1 MNMLKQL
8 NIAIKIALLSSI
20 AVIAILLLQLRSSL
34 VLRENLFEDRKL
46 ETRAVVETAYDV
58 IDFFYQQQQSGA
70 MDNSQAQQTALAVI
84 RSLKYDKSQY
94 FFVLNMDGIMLAHGT
109 HASLEGN
116 DSLNIQDPNG
126 VMINQE
132 LIKMIRSKGQGYIN
146 YVWDKTGDK
155 HYVSKITYGLGHKPW
170 GWIVASGIYVDDVD
184 SIFYQNIYKSLF
196 ALVLVLMLLLAGS
209 WFIAST
215 ITKPVAKLLNVMRNV
230 ADKMDLR
237 LRADLEGKDEVGQI
251 AIAFNSMLSTV
262 QKSMTSVSETVNTVS
277 TAANELTGIAAS
289 SQQAIRKQS
298 QDIEMVATAMNEM
311 SSTVEEVSKNTE
323 NTAQSTREA
332 HSEANNSYQ
341 TMLEA
346 KASINELAEGVQHA
360 SEVINGLEKDSENI
374 GSILDVIRGIAE
386 QTNLLALNAAI
397 EAARAGEQGRGFAVV
412 ADEVRTLAKRTQDS
426 IAEIETMIKRLQD
439 GSRRAVSVMQESK
452 DTANQ
457 SVSKVTVVAESLDH
471 INQNVDSINQMSV
484 QIATSSEEQAA
495 VANEINQSILSIN
508 ESAEI
513 SNDESQ
519 KVSEASH
526 ELSSIAESLRQV
538 ISRFKI

>member
-1 MNMLKQL
+1 MNMIKQL

-70 MDNSQAQQTALAVI
+70 MDNSEAQQQALAII

-94 FFVLNMDGIMLAHGT
+94 FFVLNVNGIMLAHGAN
-109 HASLEGN
+109 ASLEGN
-116 DSLNIQDPNG
+116 DSRQVQDPNG

-132 LIKMIRSKGQGYIN
+132 LIKMINSKGQGFIN

-155 HYVSKITYGLGHKPW
+155 HYVSKITYGRGHKPW

-196 ALVLVLMLLLAGS
+196 ALAVVLVLLLAGS

-215 ITKPVAKLLNVMRNV
+215 ITKPVAKLLNVMRSV

-251 AIAFNSMLSTV
+251 AIALNTMLATV

-277 TAANELTGIAAS
+277 TAAKELTGIASS

-332 HSEANNSYQ
+332 HSEANSSYQ

-426 IAEIETMIKRLQD
+426 IAEIETMIKRLQE
-439 GSRRAVSVMQESK
+439 GSRRAVNVMQESK
-452 DTANQ
+452 DTANH
-457 SVSKVTVVAESLDH
+457 SVSKVTVVAESLNH

-508 ESAEI
+508 ESAEV
-513 SNDESQ
+513 SNEESQ